1 MAASDRG
8 KTRAG
13 GLALIWAMAIVPVA
27 EAGWGSRPWFGPGGA
42 GPRPVA
48 TAAARPV
55 FGGRAAR
62 PLMIA
67 GYAGDVYGPA
77 PRRALVPSSFGAAA
91 DRPSGA
97 PCGACGPGR

>member
-13 GLALIWAMAIVPVA
+13 SLALLWALAIVPVA
-27 EAGWGSRPWFGPGGA
+27 EAGWGSRPWFGPGGS

-48 TAAARPV
+48 TVAARPV
-55 FGGRAAR
+55 FGGRVAR
-62 PLMIA
+62 PLMIS
-67 GYAGDVYGPA
+67 GYAGEVYGPA
-77 PRRALVPSSFGAAA
+77 PRRALVPTSFGAAA
-91 DRPSGA
+91 ESA